1 MKKAADKAA
10 GADII
15 RSEKTSG
22 TTMEGREELK
32 TILAFLREGD
42 TLLFTRID
50 RLARSISDMQDI
62 AKAVKA
68 KGAAL
73 KCTEQPIDTSSAS
86 GKCFFDVL
94 SAFAEFETSL
104 RKERQAE
111 GIAKAKK
118 AGVYKGRPVSIK
130 EDKIAEMKRLKAEGW
145 GATKIAEKVGVSRIS
160 VYRALAES

>member
-1 MKKAADKAA
+1 
-10 GADII
+10 
-15 RSEKTSG
+15 
-22 TTMEGREELK
+22 
-32 TILAFLREGD
+32 
-42 TLLFTRID
+42 
-50 RLARSISDMQDI
+50 
-62 AKAVKA
+62 VKA